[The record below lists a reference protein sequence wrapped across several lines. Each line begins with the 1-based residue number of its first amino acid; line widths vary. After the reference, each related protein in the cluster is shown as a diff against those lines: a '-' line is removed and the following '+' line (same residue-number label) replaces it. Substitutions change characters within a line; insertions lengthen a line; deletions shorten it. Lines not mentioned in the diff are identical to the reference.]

1 LKNLGVGAS
10 VRILVVDD
18 HEPFRR
24 FVCETLQQELR
35 LQVIGEVQDGLD
47 AVRQAEALQPDL
59 ILLDIGLPK
68 LNGLEAARQISEIAP
83 NAKIIFLTQESST
96 DVVHEAFEI
105 GAWAYVIKVQAGQE
119 LLIALKAVMQ
129 GRKFVSSGLDG
140 CATPFS

>member
-1 LKNLGVGAS
+1 LKNNGVGAS

-24 FVCETLQQELR
+24 FVCETLQQEQSL
-35 LQVIGEVQDGLD
+35 LVIGEVQDGLD

-68 LNGLEAARQISEIAP
+68 LNGLEVARQISEIAP

-96 DVVHEAFEI
+96 DVVHEAFDI
-105 GAWAYVIKVQAGQE
+105 GAWGYVIKVQAGQE
-119 LLIALKAVMQ
+119 LLMALEAVIR
-129 GRKFVSSGLDG
+129 GKKFVSSGLDG
-140 CATPFS
+140 QATLSS